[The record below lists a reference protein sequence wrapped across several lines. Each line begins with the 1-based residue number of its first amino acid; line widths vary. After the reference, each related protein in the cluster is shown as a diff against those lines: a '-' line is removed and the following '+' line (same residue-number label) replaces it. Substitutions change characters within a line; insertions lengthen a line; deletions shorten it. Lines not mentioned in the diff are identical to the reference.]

1 MGWRGVLEREYQYV
15 GEMKKEMGKMV
26 LQYYVVNPKKN
37 TIKKAIYKATI
48 KTGYI
53 YIFIHLFIHTHSNN
67 TLCMWNYN

>member
-1 MGWRGVLEREYQYV
+1 MVGWRGVLEREYQYV

-48 KTGYI
+48 
-53 YIFIHLFIHTHSNN
+53 
-67 TLCMWNYN
+67 